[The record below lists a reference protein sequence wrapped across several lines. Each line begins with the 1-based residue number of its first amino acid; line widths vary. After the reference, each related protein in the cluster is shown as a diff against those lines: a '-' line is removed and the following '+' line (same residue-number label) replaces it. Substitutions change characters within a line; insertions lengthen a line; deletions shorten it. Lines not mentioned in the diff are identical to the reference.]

1 MPITVRGRHHV
12 VGWIAVF
19 LGVAAMITLRDRA
32 GFAARDRILLLQDSL
47 QVLSRQHNQLVV
59 RIETRLAPGALSLTG
74 EELGLRSLTDNEIER
89 VPVPRN

>member
-32 GFAARDRILLLQDSL
+32 GFAARDRIRLLEDSL
-47 QVLSRQHNQLVV
+47 QVLSRQHNELSGRVNM
-59 RIETRLAPGALSLTG
+59 RSAPGALSLVG
-74 EELGLRSLTDNEIER
+74 ESLGLRSPTDNEIER
-89 VPVPRN
+89 VLVPRN